1 MKALV
6 IGAGFGGMAAALR
19 LRAKGYEVSLIDR
32 CAGLGGRAQVFE
44 RDGFKHD
51 AGPTVITAPFLFE
64 ELFALF
70 GERFEDHVQLVPLTP
85 WYRFHFADN
94 SQFDYGGTL
103 EQTLAEIRRI
113 EPGDCD
119 GYRSLLVQSE
129 KIFKLGFVQLSAVSF
144 HRFSVMVR
152 QIPALLRL
160 RSHDTV
166 WQLVCRHL
174 KNPKLRQALSIQP
187 LLLGGNPFD
196 TTSIYSLIH
205 YLERAHGVHFAMGG
219 TAAITSALGALM
231 ARQGIDVQL
240 NTTVRRIDVNAGVAS
255 GITLEDGSSVQADVI
270 VSNVDPAHLYSAMI
284 SPAAQARSA
293 RLKLATAE
301 FSMGLFVLYFG
312 TTRQYPEVAH
322 HTIWLGERYR
332 ELLAD
337 IFHDKVLSEDFSL
350 YLHRPTAT
358 DASFAPPG
366 CDSFYV
372 LCPVPNLK
380 GAVDWAV
387 EGPRL
392 KARMIAALSR
402 TILPGLEKYIT
413 SDFTMTPE
421 NFRSDYLSAHGAGFS
436 VAPLF
441 RQSAWFRFHN
451 RAEGIRNLYL
461 VGAGTHPGAGVPG
474 VLCSAKVVEALVPS
488 VDEAMQLF
496 ARHAPGGKRSPALQG
511 ADLVLSRKGKSF
523 HWARRWMTPSHAAR
537 ATRLYG
543 FCRYVDD
550 LADDLANDL
559 ADEGSGGPDR
569 RQDLGRTPP
578 QTPGRD
584 ARQDA
589 QTALALIRQEIA
601 SGKSAHPIVADAIAL
616 ARECRIQPALMLSF
630 IDGIA
635 SDLDTVRM
643 ADESA
648 LLRYCYQA
656 AGTVGAMMCRVLG
669 NHDPAALRHAVDLG
683 IAMQLTNICR
693 DVAADAAAG
702 RRYLPAS
709 LVGDVAPPAL
719 VDPAPELQPRLRAG
733 IDRLLDTADRYYRSG
748 EAGLAH
754 LPLGARVGILVAARV
769 YRAIGT
775 QLRRQGN
782 ACWLGRTIVPWRVKC
797 AVTLRAVVSSPL
809 RPRFWVPAR
818 HHDAALHSN
827 LSAFLR
833 ADAPL
838 PR

>member
-6 IGAGFGGMAAALR
+6 IGAGFGGIAAALR
-19 LRAKGYEVSLIDR
+19 LRAKGYEVSLLDR
-32 CAGLGGRAQVFE
+32 CPGLGGRAQVFE

-70 GERFEDHVQLVPLTP
+70 GEKFEDHVKLVPLTP
-85 WYRFHFADN
+85 WYRFHFSDN
-94 SQFDYGGTL
+94 THFDYGGTL
-103 EQTLAEIRRI
+103 DETLAEIARI
-113 EPGDCD
+113 EPGDCA

-129 KIFKLGFVQLSAVSF
+129 KIFNVGFRQLSAVPF
-144 HRFSVMVR
+144 HRFGAMLR

-174 KNPKLRQALSIQP
+174 KNPKLRQAFSIQP
-187 LLLGGNPFD
+187 LLVGGNPFD
-196 TTSIYSLIH
+196 TTSIYGLIH

-240 NTTVRRIDVNAGVAS
+240 NTTVRRIVVDAGVAT
-255 GITLEDGSSVQADVI
+255 GVTLDDGSSIAADVI
-270 VSNVDPAHLYSAMI
+270 VSNADPAHLYGKMI
-284 SPAAQARSA
+284 RPEDQAPSA
-293 RLKLATAE
+293 RLKLAAAE

-312 TTRQYPEVAH
+312 TTRQYPDVAH

-358 DASFAPPG
+358 DASFAPPD

-380 GAVDWAV
+380 GAIDWAV

-392 KARMIAALSR
+392 QARIVAALEA
-402 TILPGLEKYIT
+402 TILPGLSGCIK
-413 SDFTMTPE
+413 SAFTMTPE

-461 VGAGTHPGAGVPG
+461 VGAGTHPGAGLPG
-474 VLCSAKVVEALVPS
+474 VLCSAKVLDALVPS
-488 VDEAMQLF
+488 ASVSGRPAPQHSA
-496 ARHAPGGKRSPALQG
+496 ARHLTPALQN

-523 HWARRWMTPSHAAR
+523 HWARRWMAPAHAAR

-550 LADDLANDL
+550 LADENLA
-559 ADEGSGGPDR
+559 G
-569 RQDLGRTPP
+569 QDPR
-578 QTPGRD
+578 
-584 ARQDA
+584 A
-589 QTALALIRQEIA
+589 ALTLIAQEIA
-601 SGKSAHPIVADAIAL
+601 SGASQNPIVADAIAL
-616 ARECRIQPALMLSF
+616 ARECRIQPALILTF
-630 IDGIA
+630 IDGIT
-635 SDLDTVRM
+635 SDLDTVRI
-643 ADESA
+643 ADEGA
-648 LLRYCYQA
+648 LLRYCYQV
-656 AGTVGAMMCRVLG
+656 AGTVGSMMCRVLG
-669 NHDPAALRHAVDLG
+669 SDDPAALRHAVDLG

-709 LVGDVAPPAL
+709 LVGDLSPQAL
-719 VDPAPELQPRLRAG
+719 VDPALALQPRLQAS
-733 IDRLLDTADRYYRSG
+733 IDKLLDTADRYYRSG

-754 LPLGARVGILVAARV
+754 LPVGARCSILVAARV

-775 QLRRQGN
+775 RLRQHGN
-782 ACWLGRTIVPWRVKC
+782 AYWLGRTVVPPGTKSQ
-797 AVTLRAVVSSPL
+797 VTLQALLSTPL
-809 RPRFWVPAR
+809 LPRFWVPTR
-818 HHDAALHSN
+818 HHDAALHSA
-827 LSAFLR
+827 LSAFLGAEASLER
-833 ADAPL
+833 
-838 PR
+838 RHV

>member
-6 IGAGFGGMAAALR
+6 IGAGFGGIAAALR
-19 LRAKGYEVSLIDR
+19 LRAKGYDVSLIDR

-44 RDGFKHD
+44 RDGYKHD

-70 GERFEDHVQLVPLTP
+70 GERFQDHVQLVPLTP
-85 WYRFHFADN
+85 WYRFHFSD
-94 SQFDYGGTL
+94 STQFDYGGTL
-103 EQTLAEIRRI
+103 DETLAEIARI
-113 EPGDCD
+113 EPADCD
-119 GYRSLLVQSE
+119 GYRNLLAQSE
-129 KIFKLGFVQLSAVSF
+129 KIFNLGFLQLSAVPF
-144 HRFSVMVR
+144 HRFGAMLR

-160 RSHDTV
+160 RSYDTV

-174 KNPKLRQALSIQP
+174 KNPKLRQAFSIQP
-187 LLLGGNPFD
+187 LLVGGNPFD
-196 TTSIYSLIH
+196 TTSIYGLIH

-219 TAAITSALGALM
+219 TAAITAALGGLM

-240 NTTVRRIDVNAGVAS
+240 NTTVRRIDVDDRVAS
-255 GITLEDGSSVQADVI
+255 GVTLTNGTSIAADVI
-270 VSNVDPAHLYSAMI
+270 VSNADPAHLYGAMI
-284 SPAAQARSA
+284 RTEDQAPSA
-293 RLKLATAE
+293 RLKLAAAE

-312 TTRQYPEVAH
+312 TTRQYPDVAH
-322 HTIWLGERYR
+322 HTIWLGDRYR

-392 KARMIAALSR
+392 QARIVAALDE
-402 TILPGLEKYIT
+402 TILPGLGDCIT
-413 SDFTMTPE
+413 SDFYMTPE

-461 VGAGTHPGAGVPG
+461 VGAGTHPGAGLPG
-474 VLCSAKVVEALVPS
+474 VLCSAKVLDALVPS
-488 VDEAMQLF
+488 AGDG
-496 ARHAPGGKRSPALQG
+496 ARHAAGRDLTPALSS
-511 ADLVLSRKGKSF
+511 ADVVLARKGKSF
-523 HWARRWMTPSHAAR
+523 HWARRWMAPAHAAR
-537 ATRLYG
+537 ATRLYA

-550 LADDLANDL
+550 LADEACAGQN
-559 ADEGSGGPDR
+559 PR
-569 RQDLGRTPP
+569 
-578 QTPGRD
+578 
-584 ARQDA
+584 
-589 QTALALIRQEIA
+589 TALALVEHGIA
-601 SGKSAHPIVADAIAL
+601 SGASHNPVVTDAIAL
-616 ARECRIQPALMLSF
+616 MRECRIQPALMLTF
-630 IDGIA
+630 IDGIT
-635 SDLDTVRM
+635 SDLGTVRM
-643 ADESA
+643 ADEGA

-656 AGTVGAMMCRVLG
+656 AGTVGSMMCRVLG
-669 NHDPAALRHAVDLG
+669 CDDPVALRHAVDLG

-693 DVAADAAAG
+693 DVADDAASG

-709 LVGDVAPPAL
+709 LVGDVAPQAL
-719 VDPAPELQPRLRAG
+719 VDPALPLRPRLRAC
-733 IDRLLDTADRYYRSG
+733 IEHLLDTADRYYRSG

-754 LPLGARVGILVAARV
+754 LPVGARCSILVAARV

-775 QLRRQGN
+775 RLRQHDN
-782 ACWLGRTIVPWRVKC
+782 AYWLGRTVVPRRIKSL
-797 AVTLRAVVSSPL
+797 VTLQALLSTPL
-809 RPRFWVPAR
+809 LAGFWVPAR
-818 HHDAALHSN
+818 QHDASLHGALST
-827 LSAFLR
+827 FLG
-833 ADAPL
+833 AESSL
-838 PR
+838 ENQHV

>member
-1 MKALV
+1 MKAIV
-6 IGAGFGGMAAALR
+6 IGAGFGGIAAALR

-32 CAGLGGRAQVFE
+32 CTGLGGRAQVFE

-64 ELFALF
+64 ELFTLF
-70 GERFEDHVQLVPLTP
+70 GEKFEDHVQLVPLTP
-85 WYRFHFADN
+85 WYRFHFSDN
-94 SQFDYGGTL
+94 TQFDYGGTL
-103 EQTLAEIRRI
+103 EETLAEIERI
-113 EPGDCD
+113 EPADCD

-129 KIFKLGFVQLSAVSF
+129 KIFQVGFVQLSAAPF
-144 HRFSVMVR
+144 HRFATMLK

-160 RSHDTV
+160 RSQDTV
-166 WQLVCRHL
+166 WKLVSRHL
-174 KNPKLRQALSIQP
+174 KNPKLRQAFSIQP
-187 LLLGGNPFD
+187 LLVGGNPFD
-196 TTSIYSLIH
+196 TTSIYGLIH

-219 TAAITSALGALM
+219 TAAITNALGALM
-231 ARQGIDVQL
+231 SRHGIDVQL
-240 NTTVRRIDVNAGVAS
+240 DTTVSRIGVTAGVAT
-255 GITLEDGSSVQADVI
+255 GVTLDNGSTIEADVI
-270 VSNVDPAHLYSAMI
+270 VSNADPAHLYGKMI
-284 SPAAQARSA
+284 RPEDQAPSA

-312 TTRQYPEVAH
+312 TTRQYPDVAH

-358 DASFAPPG
+358 DASFAPAG

-380 GAVDWAV
+380 GAIDWSV

-392 KARMIAALSR
+392 QSRIVAALEK
-402 TILPGLEKYIT
+402 TILPGLDECIT
-413 SDFTMTPE
+413 SDFYMTPE

-436 VAPLF
+436 VSPLF

-461 VGAGTHPGAGVPG
+461 VGAGTHPGAGLPG
-474 VLCSAKVVEALVPS
+474 VLCSAKVMDALVPS
-488 VDEAMQLF
+488 ANS
-496 ARHAPGGKRSPALQG
+496 AASHSAGRHSTPALQS

-523 HWARRWMTPSHAAR
+523 HWARRWMTSAHAAR

-550 LADDLANDL
+550 LADENST
-559 ADEGSGGPDR
+559 G
-569 RQDLGRTPP
+569 QDPR
-578 QTPGRD
+578 
-584 ARQDA
+584 
-589 QTALALIRQEIA
+589 TALALVAQGIT
-601 SGKSAHPIVADAIAL
+601 SGTSQNPIVADAIAL
-616 ARECRIQPALMLSF
+616 MRECRIQPALVLTF
-630 IDGIA
+630 IDGIT
-635 SDLDTVRM
+635 SDLDAVRI

-648 LLRYCYQA
+648 LIRYCYQA
-656 AGTVGAMMCRVLG
+656 AGTVGSMMCKVLG
-669 NHDPAALRHAVDLG
+669 CHDPAALRHAIDLG

-693 DVAADAAAG
+693 DVQADASAG

-709 LVGDVAPPAL
+709 LIGDLDPQALVNPAL
-719 VDPAPELQPRLRAG
+719 PLQPRLQAC
-733 IDRLLDTADRYYRSG
+733 IDHLLETADRYYRSG

-754 LPLGARVGILVAARV
+754 LPFGARCSILIAARV

-775 QLRRQGN
+775 QLRQQDN
-782 ACWLGRTIVPWRVKC
+782 AYWLGRTVVPRRTKSL
-797 AVTLRAVVSSPL
+797 VTLRALASLPSLPG
-809 RPRFWVPAR
+809 FWVPAR
-818 HHDAALHSN
+818 QHDPALHGA
-827 LSAFLR
+827 LSRFLST
-833 ADAPL
+833 DKPTKGQHV
-838 PR
+838 